1 MKVSEIRATFFD
13 YFKAKGHEIQPSALM
28 VVKNDPTLMFTNA
41 GMNQF
46 KDYFLGNTDPKSKR
60 IANSQKCLRV
70 SGKHNDLEEVGVD
83 TYHHT
88 MFEMLGN
95 WSFGDYFKKEAI
107 DWAWELLTEV
117 YKLDKS
123 RLYVTVF
130 EGDKID
136 GTKEDMEAI
145 SFWSKHINS
154 EEIIKCSKKDNFW
167 EMGDVGPCGP
177 CSEIHMD
184 IRSDYERSKVKGR
197 DLVNKDHPQVI
208 EIWNLVFME
217 YLRKADRSL
226 VPLPQKHVDT
236 GMGLERLAVALQG
249 KKSNYDIDLFQSLI
263 KKTEELSKIK
273 YGANPKT
280 DIALRIVS
288 DHVRAI
294 SFSIADGQLPSNTGA
309 GYVIRRILRRAVRYG
324 YQVLEIKEPFMFD
337 IAITLVE
344 QMGEAYPELTNQ
356 KSLIEKV
363 IKEEEKSFFR
373 TLEQGIKKINLTIN
387 SHKEKKQEKMSSL
400 HVFEL
405 YDTYGF
411 PIDLTSLIAK
421 ENNIEID
428 IEGFQKLLEEQKQ
441 RSRKASEIDTSD
453 WIAICDQKATQF
465 VGYDT
470 SSTETK
476 ILRYRKVNTPKK
488 DYFQLVLDK
497 TPFYP
502 EGGGQVGDTGF
513 FEIENEKIKIF
524 NTKKENELILHYA
537 SSLPKN
543 LSKKGIAIV
552 DEKRRKKISAN
563 HSATHLLHHALRKV
577 LGEHVEQKGSL
588 VNERYLRF
596 DFSHFSKMKE
606 EELQQVQ
613 ELVLEQINNGVP
625 LTEHREIP
633 LNEAKKMGAMALFGE
648 KYGEKVRAIQFGNS
662 IELCGGI
669 HVSSTSSIGMFTI
682 LSEGAVA
689 AGVRRIEAIS
699 GMEAEKYFIGKAKI
713 VDEVCKTL
721 KTQKD
726 IVKTIETILSKN
738 HELQK
743 QIEELNKEKI
753 QLLKNTLTK
762 KITQINGINFLGA
775 QVHLPNSSIKDL
787 LFQLKNQNDNFFAV
801 IGNSENEKCG
811 ISIIISDN
819 LVKEKQLNAS
829 DLVKAVS
836 HYINGGG
843 GGQSFFATA
852 GGRKKEG
859 LKKAIEEIRKTIQ
872 ES

>member
-13 YFKAKGHEIQPSALM
+13 YFKKKGHEIQPSASM

-46 KDYFLGNTDPKSKR
+46 KDYFLGNTNPKIKR

-107 DWAWELLTEV
+107 DWAWELLTKV

-130 EGDKID
+130 AGDKLD
-136 GTKEDMEAI
+136 ATKEDSEAI
-145 SFWSKHINS
+145 SFWSKHVKKD
-154 EEIIKCSKKDNFW
+154 EIIKCSKKDNFW

-184 IRSDYERSKVKGR
+184 IRTDAERSKVKGR

-226 VPLPQKHVDT
+226 VPLPEKHVDT

-249 KKSNYDIDLFQSLI
+249 KKSNYDIDLFQTLI
-263 KKTEELSKIK
+263 KRTEELSRIK
-273 YGANPKT
+273 YGTSKKT

-324 YQVLEIKEPFMFD
+324 YQVLEIKEPFMYN
-337 IAITLVE
+337 IATTLVE

-356 KSLIEKV
+356 KTLIEKV

-373 TLEQGIKKINLTIN
+373 TLEQGIKKINLIIN
-387 SHKEKKQEKMSSL
+387 SYKEKKQKKMSSL

-421 ENNIEID
+421 ENNIDVDID
-428 IEGFQKLLEEQKQ
+428 GFQKLLEEQKQ
-441 RSRKASEIDTSD
+441 RSRKASEIETSD
-453 WIAICDQKATQF
+453 WMVIYDQKETQF
-465 VGYDT
+465 VGYDNT
-470 SSTETK
+470 CAETK

-502 EGGGQVGDTGF
+502 EGGGQIGDTGF
-513 FEIENEKIKIF
+513 LEIENEKIKIF

-537 SSLPKN
+537 SSLPNN
-543 LSKKGIAIV
+543 LSKKAIAIV
-552 DEKRRKKISAN
+552 DEKKRKKIAAN
-563 HSATHLLHHALRKV
+563 HSATHLLHYALRKV
-577 LGEHVEQKGSL
+577 LGDHVEQKGSL
-588 VNERYLRF
+588 VNDKYLRF

-606 EELQQVQ
+606 EELQQVK
-613 ELVLEQINNGVP
+613 ELVLEQIKKGVS
-625 LTEHREIP
+625 LIEHREIS
-633 LNEAKKMGAMALFGE
+633 LNDAKKMGAMALFGE
-648 KYGEKVRAIQFGNS
+648 KYGEKVRAIQFENS

-669 HVSSTSSIGMFTI
+669 HVSSTSNIGMFTV

-699 GMEAEKYFIGKAKI
+699 GEEAENYFIEKANI
-713 VDEVCKTL
+713 ADEVCKTL
-721 KTQKD
+721 KTQKN
-726 IVKTIETILSKN
+726 IVKTIETILLKN
-738 HELQK
+738 QELQK
-743 QIEELNKEKI
+743 QIEELNKEKT
-753 QLLKNTLTK
+753 QLLKNTLSK

-775 QVHLPNSSIKDL
+775 QVNMPSSSIKDL
-787 LFQLKNQNDNFFAV
+787 LFQLKNQNDNFLAV
-801 IGNSENEKCG
+801 IGNLDKEKCG

-819 LVKEKQLNAS
+819 LVKERQLNAS
-829 DLVKAVS
+829 DLVKTVS
-836 HYINGGG
+836 PYINGGG

-859 LKKAIEEIRKTIQ
+859 LKKAIDEIRKMIQ
-872 ES
+872 KG